1 MKLAKHVKFV
11 GEKKNHTS
19 FGGKPVETKPHG
31 TPGTKMGM

>member
-1 MKLAKHVKFV
+1 MKLAELV

-31 TPGTKMGM
+31 TPGSKLGM